1 MKGIRLAVTPKK
13 LDGKEV
19 HVKLIEVVGETAA
32 IPIITLVSGAVKV
45 TSIIPLEAPDP
56 RVQGARLTSNLLDPA
71 VQP

>member
-71 VQP
+71 VHP